1 MKFHKLQLLLIMS
14 SLSCVSQAQI
24 GESRLAWNPPT
35 QRVDGT
41 PLAPEEIAY
50 YLFKLGTW
58 EEEVVKVPYTVRALK
73 YGTYTYTV
81 RCCDTNGLCSVPSSV
96 KTFTVKTVPKKPL
109 YPSAKVL

>member
-1 MKFHKLQLLLIMS
+1 MKLRKLIPALLGMTI
-14 SLSCVSQAQI
+14 SLSSFAQI

-50 YLFKLGTW
+50 YLFKLGTL

-96 KTFTVKTVPKKPL
+96 KTFTIKSAPKKPL

>member
-1 MKFHKLQLLLIMS
+1 MKSLTLALLV
-14 SLSCVSQAQI
+14 SLTVPAFAQI
-24 GESRLAWNPPT
+24 GESRLAWNPPR

-50 YLFKLGTW
+50 YLFKLGTL

-81 RCCDTNGLCSVPSSV
+81 RCCDVNGLCSVPSSV
-96 KTFTVKTVPKKPL
+96 KTFTIKSAPKKPL